1 VIKSAINNFVRKNLN
16 KNRIRF
22 SVVDRLRSFRF
33 AFSGLKQFFQTQHNA
48 IIHAVATLV
57 VIIAGFLVKLSST
70 EWTLIAIAIT
80 MVWAAE
86 LFNTAIE
93 ALCDMVMPEKHP
105 QIKFIKDVAAAA
117 VLMSAI
123 GAVVIGLVIFIP
135 KIVSL

>member
-1 VIKSAINNFVRKNLN
+1 MRKNLN
-16 KNRIRF
+16 KNRIGF

-117 VLMSAI
+117 VLMTAI
-123 GAVVIGLVIFIP
+123 GSVVIGLIIFIP